1 MSDVNKFEM
10 FRNRLTKVFK
20 HLQKIARKQNVSCF
34 RIYDHDLPEF
44 PFIIEKYEDRLY
56 ASEYKRRHNLTEEQ
70 HQLWVKESMKVM
82 SEIIGIP
89 LESIFIKLRQRK
101 PGREGQYQ
109 KTGNTKN
116 EFVVRENNLQFII
129 NLSDYLDTGVFLDH
143 RITRKMVMEQA
154 HGKRVLNLFAY
165 TGSFSVYAAAGG
177 ATQVTTV
184 DLSNTYTHWARR
196 NMQLNHFNEGDKYAF
211 VVADAVQYIKNL
223 KPASYDIIVLD
234 PPTFSNS
241 KKTDTILD
249 IQRDHVQLVN
259 DCLKALTP
267 NGLLYF
273 SNNYTKF
280 VLDTANI
287 QAATIKDITRQT
299 TPFDFEGKLKR
310 CCFLIT
316 K

>member
-129 NLSDYLDTGVFLDH
+129 NLSDYLDTGLFLDH

-211 VVADAVQYIKNL
+211 VVADAVQYIKNF

>member
-1 MSDVNKFEM
+1 
-10 FRNRLTKVFK
+10 
-20 HLQKIARKQNVSCF
+20 
-34 RIYDHDLPEF
+34 
-44 PFIIEKYEDRLY
+44 
-56 ASEYKRRHNLTEEQ
+56 
-70 HQLWVKESMKVM
+70 
-82 SEIIGIP
+82 
-89 LESIFIKLRQRK
+89 
-101 PGREGQYQ
+101 
-109 KTGNTKN
+109 
-116 EFVVRENNLQFII
+116 
-129 NLSDYLDTGVFLDH
+129 
-143 RITRKMVMEQA
+143 
-154 HGKRVLNLFAY
+154 
-165 TGSFSVYAAAGG
+165 
-177 ATQVTTV
+177 
-184 DLSNTYTHWARR
+184 
-196 NMQLNHFNEGDKYAF
+196 MQLNHFNEGDKYAF

>member
-20 HLQKIARKQNVSCF
+20 HIQKIARKQNVSCF

-129 NLSDYLDTGVFLDH
+129 NLSDYLDTGLFLDH

>member
-56 ASEYKRRHNLTEEQ
+56 ASEYKRSHNLTEEQ

-129 NLSDYLDTGVFLDH
+129 NLSDYLDTGLFLDH

>member
-82 SEIIGIP
+82 SEIIGMP

-129 NLSDYLDTGVFLDH
+129 NLSDYLDTGLFLDH